1 MERLF
6 DVVAIFSLVLIV
18 WVLSSVRRAHIR
30 VEYSVSWLLAGAVLL
45 VLARWRTLD
54 DWMAAALG
62 ISDSFIA
69 LAMIAGTAFLVV
81 LYRLSLR
88 ISGLKDS
95 SITLAQQVAILEFR
109 LNALSDKKNSLDEE
123 VQTPAAG

>member
-1 MERLF
+1 MSMNQLF
-6 DVVAIFSLVLIV
+6 NVVTLFSVALIL
-18 WVLSSVRRAHIR
+18 WVLFSVRREHIR

-45 VLARWRTLD
+45 VLARWQTLD
-54 DWMAAALG
+54 ERIAAALG
-62 ISDSFIA
+62 TSDSFIA
-69 LAMIAGTAFLVV
+69 LAMIAGAAFLVV

-109 LNALSDKKNSLDEE
+109 LEALNEKI
-123 VQTPAAG
+123 QTPPAR

>member
-1 MERLF
+1 MDRLF

-30 VEYSVSWLLAGAVLL
+30 VEYSVSWLLAGTVLL
-45 VLARWRTLD
+45 VMARWRTLD
-54 DWMAAALG
+54 DWIANALG
-62 ISDSFIA
+62 ISNSFIA
-69 LAMIAGTAFLVV
+69 LTMIAGAAFLVV

-109 LNALSDKKNSLDEE
+109 LEALSEKRHS
-123 VQTPAAG
+123 

>member
-1 MERLF
+1 MDRLF
-6 DVVAIFSLVLIV
+6 DVVAVFSLVLIV

-30 VEYSVSWLLAGAVLL
+30 VEYSVSWLLAGTVLL
-45 VLARWRTLD
+45 ILARWRTLD

-69 LAMIAGTAFLVV
+69 LAMIAGAAFLVV

-109 LNALSDKKNSLDEE
+109 LDALSEKRNI
-123 VQTPAAG
+123 Q

>member
-1 MERLF
+1 MDRLF
-6 DVVAIFSLVLIV
+6 DVVTVFSVVLIV

-30 VEYSVSWLLAGAVLL
+30 VEYSVSWLLAGTVLL
-45 VLARWRTLD
+45 VLSQWRTLD
-54 DWMAAALG
+54 DWVAAAVG
-62 ISDSFIA
+62 ISDGFLALGMMAGAAFFI
-69 LAMIAGTAFLVV
+69 V

-109 LNALSDKKNSLDEE
+109 LEALSEKRQGE
-123 VQTPAAG
+123 

>member
-1 MERLF
+1 MDRLF

-69 LAMIAGTAFLVV
+69 LAMFAGAAFLVV

-109 LNALSDKKNSLDEE
+109 LDALSDKNTLNEE
-123 VQTPAAG
+123 V

>member
-1 MERLF
+1 MDRLF
-6 DVVAIFSLVLIV
+6 DVVAVFSLVLIV

-30 VEYSVSWLLAGAVLL
+30 VEYSVSWILAGAVLL
-45 VLARWRTLD
+45 ILARWRTLD
-54 DWMAAALG
+54 DWMASALG

-69 LAMIAGTAFLVV
+69 LAMIAGAAFLVV

-95 SITLAQQVAILEFR
+95 SITLAQQVAILEFKLEA
-109 LNALSDKKNSLDEE
+109 LNEK
-123 VQTPAAG
+123 VQTPAAR

>member
-1 MERLF
+1 MNQLF
-6 DVVAIFSLVLIV
+6 DLVTIFSLVLIV
-18 WVLSSVRRAHIR
+18 WVLSSVRREHIR
-30 VEYSVSWLLAGAVLL
+30 VEYSVSWLLAGTVLL

-54 DWMAAALG
+54 DWIAGALG

-69 LAMIAGTAFLVV
+69 LAIIAGAAFLVV

-109 LNALSDKKNSLDEE
+109 LEALSEKI
-123 VQTPAAG
+123 QTPAAR

>member
-1 MERLF
+1 MDRLF
-6 DVVAIFSLVLIV
+6 DVVAVFSLVLIV
-18 WVLSSVRRAHIR
+18 WVLSSVRRTRIR

-45 VLARWRTLD
+45 ILSRWRALD
-54 DWMAAALG
+54 DWIAAVLG
-62 ISDSFIA
+62 ISNGLMA
-69 LAMIAGTAFLVV
+69 LAMIAGAAFLVV

-109 LNALSDKKNSLDEE
+109 LEALREARRSE
-123 VQTPAAG
+123 